1 MGDDESDAARGSGSR
16 LPQCYRDVGD
26 YIEKL
31 QAQATKYRQRAKQ
44 ALTTIASLE
53 QTVEVQASIISSL
66 QDQVMAQ
73 KQEIDRFEDELA
85 KLRSSQ
91 TGVSEV
97 EEVPAKRARVWDNIP
112 NLRHQSQGQGVF
124 SRKQVLPIRSKLV
137 NIPRTEVDTQ
147 YSLPDSSPLKLL
159 PLKCQRDIPTQI
171 SSSPDKQRLSPLK
184 LLPLKLRPLLTN
196 SSSTLQMPTMA
207 KQASVELG
215 GNDDDEV
222 DDSQD
227 EEPLVKLVVVPSK
240 PHPTPLLA
248 QKFRRQ
254 YLVAQLDVPGTKL
267 DLTTNP
273 VTDKAWT
280 VSDFV
285 PNGDLGAGGGRKLF
299 ASVNGAVVVR
309 DQGISRQ
316 DYDNR
321 RLFYS
326 MVENRDGDDGDDD
339 EQSYSQL
346 QSQIHN
352 KVPLQEWRLTIP
364 STQEALE
371 NAQRSYMIKR
381 RRVVRRIKQSLKVTY
396 DHVHQR
402 VQSGD
407 FRFAEDVLNQ
417 FVVEGRVVVRYSE
430 ILQGND

>member
-1 MGDDESDAARGSGSR
+1 
-16 LPQCYRDVGD
+16 
-26 YIEKL
+26 
-31 QAQATKYRQRAKQ
+31 
-44 ALTTIASLE
+44 
-53 QTVEVQASIISSL
+53 
-66 QDQVMAQ
+66 
-73 KQEIDRFEDELA
+73 
-85 KLRSSQ
+85 
-91 TGVSEV
+91 
-97 EEVPAKRARVWDNIP
+97 
-112 NLRHQSQGQGVF
+112 
-124 SRKQVLPIRSKLV
+124 
-137 NIPRTEVDTQ
+137 
-147 YSLPDSSPLKLL
+147 
-159 PLKCQRDIPTQI
+159 
-171 SSSPDKQRLSPLK
+171 
-184 LLPLKLRPLLTN
+184 
-196 SSSTLQMPTMA
+196 MA

-381 RRVVRRIKQSLKVTY
+381 RRAVRRIKQSLKVTY

>member
-44 ALTTIASLE
+44 ASTTIASLE

-124 SRKQVLPIRSKLV
+124 SRKQVSPIRSKSV

-147 YSLPDSSPLKLL
+147 YSSPDSSPLKSS
-159 PLKCQRDIPTQI
+159 PSKCQRDIPTQI
-171 SSSPDKQRLSPLK
+171 SSSPDKQRSSPSK
-184 LLPLKLRPLLTN
+184 SSPSKSRPSLTN

-285 PNGDLGAGGGRKLF
+285 PNGDLGAGGGRKSF

-352 KVPLQEWRLTIP
+352 KVPSQEWRSTIP